1 MGDIIMNVIVANKY
15 EPLLSSLEI
24 DVIKKVTGDF
34 EVDELISMF
43 SNFFFQ
49 RMILDITSIKNYKDI
64 KNLQKLSISLDMS
77 KIILLLDEDAESSSA
92 PYLSKL
98 ISMGI
103 YNFTKNKEGVLY
115 LLEHPNSYRDVAH
128 IHQLDTLTSEVANRV
143 VRNNVRIL
151 GIKNLTDHAG
161 ATSFIYMLKR
171 QLSVNYKV
179 IAIEIDKT
187 DFTYFNDKDMI
198 STTNSDLGKVLIKVG
213 ETYDIILLDL
223 NNSNNEDACNDVLY
237 LLEPST
243 IKLNKLMRRN
253 RNIFNQMSGK
263 KIVLNKSLLNT
274 NDIMDFEAEAQT
286 KVFYSVPP
294 LNDRLLSRAL
304 DNFLVKLGFIKQR
317 REEEAP
323 KERKM
328 FGLFKF

>member
-1 MGDIIMNVIVANKY
+1 MNVIVANKY

-49 RMILDITSIKNYKDI
+49 RMLLDVTAIKNYKDI
-64 KNLQKLSISLDMS
+64 RNLQKLSISLDMS
-77 KIILLLDEDAESSSA
+77 KIILLLDESTESSSA

-103 YNFTKNKEGVLY
+103 YNFTRNKEGILY

-143 VRNNVRIL
+143 VKNNVRIL

-161 ATSFIYMLKR
+161 STSFIFMLKR
-171 QLSVNYKV
+171 QLSLNYKV
-179 IAIEIDKT
+179 IAIEIDKN
-187 DFTYFNDKDMI
+187 DFMYFNDPDMI
-198 STTNSDLGKVLIKVG
+198 ATTNTDLGKELIKVG
-213 ETYDIILLDL
+213 ETFDIILLDL

-253 RNIFNQMSGK
+253 RNIFNQMAGK
-263 KIVLNKSLLNT
+263 KIVLNKSLLST
-274 NDIMDFEAEAQT
+274 QDIMDFEVEAKT

-294 LNDRLLSRAL
+294 LNDRMLSRVL
-304 DNFLVKLGFIKQR
+304 DNFLVKMGFIKQKK
-317 REEEAP
+317 EEDMP
-323 KERKM
+323 KERKIL
-328 FGLFKF
+328 GLFKF

>member
-1 MGDIIMNVIVANKY
+1 MNVIVANKY

-49 RMILDITSIKNYKDI
+49 RMILDITAIKNYKDI
-64 KNLQKLSISLDMS
+64 RNLQKLSIALDMS
-77 KIILLLDEDAESSSA
+77 KVILLLDEDAESTSA

-187 DFTYFNDKDMI
+187 DFSY
-198 STTNSDLGKVLIKVG
+198 
-213 ETYDIILLDL
+213 
-223 NNSNNEDACNDVLY
+223 
-237 LLEPST
+237 
-243 IKLNKLMRRN
+243 
-253 RNIFNQMSGK
+253 
-263 KIVLNKSLLNT
+263 IV
-274 NDIMDFEAEAQT
+274 IQ
-286 KVFYSVPP
+286 
-294 LNDRLLSRAL
+294 
-304 DNFLVKLGFIKQR
+304 I
-317 REEEAP
+317 
-323 KERKM
+323 
-328 FGLFKF
+328 